1 MKIHRFITP
10 VTLAKDVTITDKELV
25 HQMNRVLRFEAGETI
40 AICDGNGQEA
50 HYSIASIDKQQVV
63 LAQTTVPTTCPAP
76 TVAVTVFA
84 AILKKEN
91 FELLVQKATE
101 IGVAAIVPVVTE
113 RTVKQGLNME
123 RLHKIAKEASELCGR
138 GTIPTVSEPISFND
152 AVAQGNNFNDAWILH
167 MEGTTRSTATVATR
181 AILVGP
187 EGGFT
192 EDELNKAT
200 GKDWKTIRLS
210 PLTFRGE
217 TGGIIGSYVATQ

>member
-10 VTLAKDVTITDKELV
+10 ITLEKDVTLTDKELV
-25 HQMNRVLRFEAGETI
+25 HQMNRVLRFEVGETI
-40 AICDGNGQEA
+40 ALCDGNGQEA
-50 HYSIASIDKQQVV
+50 HYSIVTIDKQGVI
-63 LAQTTVPTTCPAP
+63 LTQTSEPIACPTPA
-76 TVAVTVFA
+76 VAVTLFA

-101 IGVAAIVPVVTE
+101 IGVASIIPVITE

-123 RLHKIAKEASELCGR
+123 RVYKIAKEASELCGR
-138 GTIPTVSEPISFND
+138 GTIPTITEPFAFTD
-152 AVAQGNNFNDAWILH
+152 VLAQQSDFDDAWILH
-167 MEGTTRSTATVATR
+167 MKGIERPPATVATR

-192 EDELNKAT
+192 ETELTEAENA
-200 GKDWKTIRLS
+200 GWKTVSLS

>member
-10 VTLAKDVTITDKELV
+10 ITLEKEVTLIDKALV
-25 HQMNRVLRFEAGETI
+25 HQMNRVLRFEVGETI
-40 AICDGNGQEA
+40 ALCDGNGQEA
-50 HYSIASIDKQQVV
+50 LYSIQAIDKQKIELYQ
-63 LAQTTVPTTCPAP
+63 ASTQKACPAP
-76 TVAVTVFA
+76 IVAVTVFA

-101 IGVAAIVPVVTE
+101 IGVTAIVPVVTE
-113 RTVKQGLNME
+113 RTIKQGLNSE
-123 RLHKIAKEASELCGR
+123 RLYKIATEASEVSGR
-138 GTIPTVSEPISFND
+138 GTIPTISEPISFGD
-152 AVAQGNNFNDAWILH
+152 AIVQRKDFDDAWILH
-167 MEGTTRSTATVATR
+167 MEGIEHPTATVTTR

-192 EDELNKAT
+192 ETELTEAT
-200 GKDWKTIRLS
+200 NADWKTVSLS